1 MFYYV
6 YRITNKILNKHYY
19 GFRSCKTHPK
29 EDLGVKYI
37 SSTDKSFICDQKENP
52 QNYKYKVVK
61 IFNNK
66 VDDIN
71 LEVKLHGQLNVAINE
86 SFYNLAKQTST
97 KFTTAGI
104 SIKMQRSKEYNLNT
118 AGLNVKFVGSYITDY
133 IVVLANVL
141 INILS
146 MKIMNFLNH
155 YQIQDRITLKII

>member
-19 GFRSCKTHPK
+19 GFRSCKIHPK

-37 SSTDKSFICDQKENP
+37 STSTDKSFICDQKENP

-66 VDDIN
+66 VDAIN
-71 LEVKLHGQLNVAINE
+71 LEIKLHNKFNVGTNE

-104 SIKMQRSKEYNLNT
+104 SAKIQSLKEMTWARS
-118 AGLNVKFVGSYITDY
+118 
-133 IVVLANVL
+133 
-141 INILS
+141 
-146 MKIMNFLNH
+146 
-155 YQIQDRITLKII
+155 